1 MMPNKKTISKVH
13 PACGDFVNVVE
24 ELLER
29 RRREMPLLSYS
40 ESFWREDDWGPRA
53 WTRTELEYRVYSSY
67 KQMRNGR
74 ITRPPRRETVMEIA
88 DYLNCNLEERNR
100 LLVAAELAPIAP
112 YLSGDSLGAVLQVAI
127 SVAQNLSMPA
137 MIINRDW
144 SIHYFNEHLI
154 RLYGVTPE
162 QLAAIAPEQMN
173 ILNLLFDP
181 QLPLYP
187 RLIQNNLSW
196 TRMVRQTI
204 YGFKSAN
211 TLYQFEAWYQ
221 ELVSRL
227 MNLPDFK
234 THWQTVNLNTD
245 FELDPSASSQP
256 KAVTVDTI
264 ITSPQHS
271 PQRAWIRPLL
281 ISVGYFQF
289 QFPQIVAFLPADYES
304 QGVFKKIGVPFSQNL
319 PKP

>member
-1 MMPNKKTISKVH
+1 MINIPSVVH
-13 PACGDFVNVVE
+13 PACRDFVIVVE
-24 ELLER
+24 ELLAQRQHEAADSKR
-29 RRREMPLLSYS
+29 STVS
-40 ESFWREDDWGPRA
+40 WRDDDWGPRT

-100 LLVAAELAPIAP
+100 LLVAAELAPISSH
-112 YLSGDSLGAVLQVAI
+112 LSGDSLDAVLQVAI
-127 SVAQNLSMPA
+127 SVAQNLAMPA

-144 SIHYFNEHLI
+144 RIHYFNEHLI
-154 RLYGVTPE
+154 RLYGVTSE
-162 QLAAIAPEQMN
+162 QLSSIMPEQMN

-181 QLPLYP
+181 HLPLYP
-187 RLIQNNLSW
+187 RLIQNKASW
-196 TRMVRQTI
+196 TRMARQTI

-211 TLYQFEAWYQ
+211 TLYQFESWYQ

-227 MNLPDFK
+227 MQLPDFEK
-234 THWQTVNLNTD
+234 HWKTVNANLEFDND
-245 FELDPSASSQP
+245 ASTQDQHP
-256 KAVTVDTI
+256 AVRVDTVV
-264 ITSPQHS
+264 SFQRPS

-289 QFPQIVAFLPADYES
+289 QFPQIVAFLPADFES
-304 QGVFKKIGVPFSQNL
+304 QGVFKQIGVPF
-319 PKP
+319 P

>member
-1 MMPNKKTISKVH
+1 MVTFPSKVY
-13 PACGDFVNVVE
+13 PACRDFVLVVE
-24 ELLER
+24 ELLAKR
-29 RRREMPLLSYS
+29 QQDSLLSQRS
-40 ESFWREDDWGPRA
+40 AVSWREDDWGPRT

-88 DYLNCNLEERNR
+88 DYLDCNLEERNR
-100 LLVAAELAPIAP
+100 LLVAAELAPISP
-112 YLSGDSLGAVLQVAI
+112 YLTGASLDTILQVAI

-144 SIHYFNEHLI
+144 HIHYFNEHLI
-154 RLYGVTPE
+154 RLYGVTPQ
-162 QLAAIAPEQMN
+162 QLAALAPEQMN
-173 ILNLLFDP
+173 IMHLLFDP

-187 RLIQNNLSW
+187 RLIQNHASW
-196 TRMVRQTI
+196 TRMARQTI

-211 TLYQFEAWYQ
+211 TLYQFESWYQ

-227 MNLPDFK
+227 MLLPEFENHWKTISTGVDF
-234 THWQTVNLNTD
+234 D
-245 FELDPSASSQP
+245 GDPSTYNQHP
-256 KAVTVDTI
+256 AVKVDTI
-264 ITSPQHS
+264 VSFQQSNPE
-271 PQRAWIRPLL
+271 RAWIRPLL

-304 QGVFKKIGVPFSQNL
+304 QGVFKKIGVPF
-319 PKP
+319 P

>member
-1 MMPNKKTISKVH
+1 MTTIPSVVH
-13 PACGDFVNVVE
+13 PACRDFVTVVE
-24 ELLER
+24 ELLTQR
-29 RRREMPLLSYS
+29 QREAAQSNRS
-40 ESFWREDDWGPRA
+40 TVSWRDDDWGPRT
-53 WTRTELEYRVYSSY
+53 WTRTELEYRVYSSF

-88 DYLNCNLEERNR
+88 DYLNCNLDERNR
-100 LLVAAELAPIAP
+100 LLVAAELAPISS
-112 YLSGDSLGAVLQVAI
+112 YLSGDSLDAVLQVAI
-127 SVAQNLSMPA
+127 SVAENLAMPA

-144 SIHYFNEHLI
+144 HIHYFNEHLI

-162 QLAAIAPEQMN
+162 QLTSIAPEQMN

-187 RLIQNNLSW
+187 RLIQNRSSW
-196 TRMVRQTI
+196 ARMARQTI

-211 TLYQFEAWYQ
+211 TLYQFESWYQ
-221 ELVSRL
+221 DIVSQL
-227 MNLPDFK
+227 MQLPEFERHWKTVSANLE
-234 THWQTVNLNTD
+234 
-245 FELDPSASSQP
+245 FENDMSAQGQQP
-256 KAVTVDTI
+256 AVKVDTI
-264 ITSPQHS
+264 VSFQQTS

-304 QGVFKKIGVPFSQNL
+304 QGVFKKIGVPF
-319 PKP
+319 P

>member
-1 MMPNKKTISKVH
+1 MPTIPSVVH
-13 PACGDFVNVVE
+13 PACHDFVVVVE

-29 RRREMPLLSYS
+29 RQREAVETTRSTIS
-40 ESFWREDDWGPRA
+40 WRDDDWGPRT

-88 DYLNCNLEERNR
+88 DYLNCNLDERNR
-100 LLVAAELAPIAP
+100 LLVAAELAPISS
-112 YLSGDSLGAVLQVAI
+112 YLTGDALDTVLQVAI
-127 SVAQNLSMPA
+127 SVAQNLAMPA

-144 SIHYFNEHLI
+144 HIHYFNDHLI

-162 QLAAIAPEQMN
+162 QLASLAPEQMN

-187 RLIQNNLSW
+187 RLIQNRSSW
-196 TRMVRQTI
+196 TRMARQTI

-211 TLYQFEAWYQ
+211 TLYQFESWYQ
-221 ELVSRL
+221 RLVSRL
-227 MNLPDFK
+227 MQLPEFEK
-234 THWQTVNLNTD
+234 HWRTVNANLD
-245 FELDPSASSQP
+245 FESDTSVQDQHP
-256 KAVTVDTI
+256 AVQVDTLV
-264 ITSPQHS
+264 SFQQNNPE
-271 PQRAWIRPLL
+271 RAWIRPLL

-304 QGVFKKIGVPFSQNL
+304 QGVFKKIGVPF
-319 PKP
+319 P

>member
-1 MMPNKKTISKVH
+1 MTTIPSVVH
-13 PACGDFVNVVE
+13 PACRDFVTVVE
-24 ELLER
+24 ELLAQR
-29 RRREMPLLSYS
+29 QS
-40 ESFWREDDWGPRA
+40 EAVGSSRSAVSWREDDWGLRS
-53 WTRTELEYRVYSSY
+53 WTRTELEYRVYSSF

-88 DYLNCNLEERNR
+88 DYLNCNLDERNR
-100 LLVAAELAPIAP
+100 LLVAAELAPISS
-112 YLSGDSLGAVLQVAI
+112 YLSGDSLNAVLQVAI
-127 SVAQNLSMPA
+127 SVAENLAMPA

-144 SIHYFNEHLI
+144 HIHYFNEHLI

-162 QLAAIAPEQMN
+162 QLTSIAPEQMN

-187 RLIQNNLSW
+187 RLIQNHSSW
-196 TRMVRQTI
+196 ARMARQTI

-211 TLYQFEAWYQ
+211 TLYQFESWYQ
-221 ELVSRL
+221 DIVSQL
-227 MNLPDFK
+227 MQLPEFERHWKTVSANLE
-234 THWQTVNLNTD
+234 
-245 FELDPSASSQP
+245 FENDMSAQGQQP
-256 KAVTVDTI
+256 AVKVDTI
-264 ITSPQHS
+264 VSFQQTS

-304 QGVFKKIGVPFSQNL
+304 QGVFKKIGVPF
-319 PKP
+319 P